1 MKFETKK
8 LWFISPVNG
17 AKWLQRPKL
26 CKLTEIHVHETE
38 FLQLQERDNS
48 TEYAGSLGSAD
59 LAKVCGLLML
69 LVVCINVFFLFL
81 FFYFNRMMKKKMM
94 MMRFYNDDAYGQ
106 WSWSHCRSIPS
117 WNSTTFLRLTNL
129 MHWNLAELQ
138 QHHVPALRFNT
149 RYKFTTHLG
158 ESCRSF

>member
-1 MKFETKK
+1 VASKAQTVETDRNSCSWNGIFTIAGKGQFNGICRITGIS
-8 LWFISPVNG
+8 WFGEGLRSPN
-17 AKWLQRPKL
+17 ASSCMYK
-26 CKLTEIHVHETE
+26 C
-38 FLQLQERDNS
+38 
-48 TEYAGSLGSAD
+48 
-59 LAKVCGLLML
+59 
-69 LVVCINVFFLFL
+69 FFVFL
-81 FFYFNRMMKKKMM
+81 FFYFNRMMKKKKM